1 VAKYP
6 TGLDEKV
13 EDFEKNNIIPAAVK
27 YES

>member
-27 YES
+27 Y